1 MNAIIIVR
9 DFFQGMVLCL
19 ITLLRIPFF
28 SRPWGKIKPIKNPGK
43 LFILANGP
51 SLTSSL
57 HAHSD
62 FLSKQNLLAVN
73 MFAAS
78 DYFTMLKPAYYVMI
92 SPDMWEDSIDE
103 RLKEKKK
110 CLWELLATK
119 TQWPVT
125 LYLPAEAK
133 QNREW
138 KNLIQQN
145 KNFTFSYF
153 NRTPVEGF
161 RMFKRIC
168 YRLNLGMPR
177 PHNVLIPAIMIALNS
192 GFKEIVLLGADHSW
206 MTEVSVTQDN
216 TVLVNQKH
224 FYDETTSTPQQM
236 LKRGGVRRLH
246 EILHKW
252 QLAFAAY
259 FDLEDYARSRNTSI
273 YNATPNSF
281 IDAFERRA
289 DFTG

>member
-1 MNAIIIVR
+1 MNTIIIIR
-9 DFFQGMVLCL
+9 DFFQNVVLSL

-28 SRPWGKIKPIKNPGK
+28 SRPWGKIKSIKNAGN
-43 LFILANGP
+43 LIILANGP
-51 SLTSSL
+51 SLTTSL
-57 HAHSD
+57 HAHSA
-62 FLSKQNLLAVN
+62 FLKKHNLLALN

-78 DYFTMLKPAYYVMI
+78 EYYTLLRPAYYVII
-92 SPDMWEDSIDE
+92 SPDMWEDNSDE

-110 CLWELLATK
+110 GLWGVLATK

-133 QNREW
+133 RNKEW
-138 KNLIQQN
+138 KKWIEHN
-145 KNFTFSYF
+145 KNFSFSYF

-161 RMFKRIC
+161 RAFKRIC

-177 PHNVLIPAIMIALNS
+177 PHNVLIPSLMIALNS
-192 GFKEIVLLGADHSW
+192 GFKEITLLGADHSW
-206 MTEVSVTQDN
+206 MKEVSVTQDN

-224 FYDETTSTPQQM
+224 FYDETTSTPQHM

-259 FDLEDYARSRNTSI
+259 FDLEDYARSRKTKI
-273 YNATPNSF
+273 YNATPDSF
-281 IDAFERRA
+281 IDAFERKT
-289 DFTG
+289 DLTS